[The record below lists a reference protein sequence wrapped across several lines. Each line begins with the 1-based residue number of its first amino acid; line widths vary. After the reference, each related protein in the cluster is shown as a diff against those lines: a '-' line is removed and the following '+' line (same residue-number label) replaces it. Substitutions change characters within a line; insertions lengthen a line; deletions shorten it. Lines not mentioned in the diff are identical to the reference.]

1 MLNCEYMLWTNYLIF
16 ISFLF
21 STIPLLISY
30 SICHKKLNWRLNPP
44 TDNYC
49 TIATNLQ
56 LGYLIKYSFYILSAS
71 YFVFITASAK
81 LLNVDLDLP
90 FLFMLI
96 TNSLFFLLF
105 GWSVNH
111 NSTNKHSY
119 VSRLSIVFLGITSL
133 WFTTLL
139 HSNHLTLFFIALTPL
154 VIGSFISTT
163 WLIKSKNSVDWKI
176 QLFITIV
183 MDLWM
188 GIILLDTLR
197 V

>member
-1 MLNCEYMLWTNYLIF
+1 MLWTNYLVF
-16 ISFLF
+16 ISFFF
-21 STIPLLISY
+21 STIPLLVSY
-30 SICHKKLNWRLNPP
+30 SICHKKLKWRRDPS

-56 LGYLIKYSFYILSAS
+56 LGYLIKYSFYILFAS
-71 YFVFITASAK
+71 YFVFITTSAK
-81 LLNVDLDLP
+81 LLNVDLDLS

-96 TNSLFFLLF
+96 INSLFFLLF
-105 GWSVNH
+105 GWSVDH

-119 VSRLSIVFLGITSL
+119 VSRLSIIFLGITSL
-133 WFTTLL
+133 WFTILL
-139 HSNHLTLFFIALTPL
+139 YSSHLILFFIALIML
-154 VIGSFISTT
+154 IIGSLISTT

-176 QLFITIV
+176 QLFITII

-188 GIILLDTLR
+188 GIILLGILR